1 MKTRFIKLVS
11 SVIFIFNA
19 ILASFFCLNSNA
31 KAENITVSAAA
42 SLTQVLTECVRIH
55 KIKHPNSNI
64 LLQFAA
70 SGVLRTQIEQGAP
83 IDIFIPAIRS
93 DINYLLEKN
102 LLEKDSLR
110 TFARN
115 SLVLVTPL
123 ASAKIT
129 IDDLEKQN
137 IKRIAIGNPL
147 TVAAG
152 KYTKESLIYLKKWD
166 SIAPKIIYTESVRQV
181 VDYVERGEVQA
192 GFVFASDSQNSKG
205 SQFQFLIPSNWH
217 SSIEYTAAII
227 KKSNAK
233 NSAQFF
239 IDSLATNCQPLF
251 VKLGFK

>member
-1 MKTRFIKLVS
+1 MVS
-11 SVIFIFNA
+11 KISSFFVAF
-19 ILASFFCLNSNA
+19 LASIACFNFNG
-31 KAENITVSAAA
+31 KADNITVSAAA
-42 SLTQVLTECVRIH
+42 SLTQALTECVKIH
-55 KIKHPNSNI
+55 KTKHPNSNI

-83 IDIFIPAIRS
+83 IDIFIPAIHS
-93 DINYLLEKN
+93 DIDYLIEKN

-129 IDDLEKQN
+129 IDDLENPN

-152 KYTKESLIYLKKWD
+152 KYTKETLTYLNKWD
-166 SIAPKIIYTESVRQV
+166 KIAPKIVYTESVRQV

-192 GFVFASDSQNSKG
+192 GFVYASDSQNSKG

-227 KKSNAK
+227 KKSNSK
-233 NSAQFF
+233 NSAQHF
-239 IDSLATNCQPLF
+239 IDSLAKDCQPLF